1 MSNRTTLSDV
11 RDNFLEVTKYFSTQ
25 EVAKYHKQSAKVL
38 KLMEQLE
45 KTNPELIKEHNEVLK
60 VLMNNYDQQ
69 VQNIN
74 AQLKITNNFLDCVA
88 ILQVKPD
95 DKNARETIAEYK
107 KSLGLL

>member
-95 DKNARETIAEYK
+95 DKNARETIIEYK

>member
-45 KTNPELIKEHNEVLK
+45 KTDPELIKEHNEVLK